1 MIRIDKYISSMT
13 DYSRND
19 VKKLIKN
26 KKIKVNNVFINK
38 VININQTDQIFIN
51 EQLLI
56 EKPKYIYLLMN
67 KPKGYI
73 CANNDK
79 INHTVF
85 DLLDSYYLTYKG
97 LHTVGRLDKDTE
109 GLLIITNDGE
119 FTHNVLSPN
128 KHIHK
133 TYYVTVDK
141 ELDNSLINEFKNGVN
156 LNDFVSKSS
165 KLKIIDKYNCYITIS
180 EGKYHQV
187 KRMFLKFGY
196 KVKYLNRVKFGKLC
210 LPRELKTGQY
220 KEIKLSDVI

>member
-38 VININQTDQIFIN
+38 IININQADKIFVN
-51 EQLLI
+51 EQLLVQ
-56 EKPKYIYLLMN
+56 KPKHIYLLMN

-79 INHTVF
+79 TNHTVF

-109 GLLIITNDGE
+109 GLLIITNDGN

-133 TYYVTVDK
+133 TYYV
-141 ELDNSLINEFKNGVN
+141 
-156 LNDFVSKSS
+156 
-165 KLKIIDKYNCYITIS
+165 II
-180 EGKYHQV
+180 
-187 KRMFLKFGY
+187 
-196 KVKYLNRVKFGKLC
+196 
-210 LPRELKTGQY
+210 
-220 KEIKLSDVI
+220 

>member
-38 VININQTDQIFIN
+38 IININQTDQIFIN
-51 EQLLI
+51 EQLLVQ
-56 EKPKYIYLLMN
+56 KPKHIYLLMN
-67 KPKGYI
+67 KPNGYI

-109 GLLIITNDGE
+109 GLLIITNDGN

-133 TYYVTVDK
+133 TYYV
-141 ELDNSLINEFKNGVN
+141 
-156 LNDFVSKSS
+156 
-165 KLKIIDKYNCYITIS
+165 II
-180 EGKYHQV
+180 
-187 KRMFLKFGY
+187 
-196 KVKYLNRVKFGKLC
+196 
-210 LPRELKTGQY
+210 
-220 KEIKLSDVI
+220 

>member
-19 VKKLIKN
+19 VNKLIKN

-38 VININQTDQIFIN
+38 IININQTDQIFIN
-51 EQLLI
+51 EQLLVQ
-56 EKPKYIYLLMN
+56 KPKHIYLLMN

-79 INHTVF
+79 INNTVF

-133 TYYVTVDK
+133 TYYV
-141 ELDNSLINEFKNGVN
+141 
-156 LNDFVSKSS
+156 
-165 KLKIIDKYNCYITIS
+165 II
-180 EGKYHQV
+180 
-187 KRMFLKFGY
+187 
-196 KVKYLNRVKFGKLC
+196 
-210 LPRELKTGQY
+210 
-220 KEIKLSDVI
+220 